1 MKIVRKIFNHIF
13 PGIRDNP
20 LDKITCIRYTMTWRC
35 NFKCVSCNIWNI
47 KSFPKE
53 ELTPDEIDQLTK
65 NPLLQDVDEVI
76 LSGGEPLLRDD
87 FPEIV
92 LALHKNLKKAKFS
105 ITINGYSPERA
116 YRFFKKIQEQAP
128 GIKWSL
134 IGVSLNGPKE
144 IHDKSRGI
152 SGSFEN
158 AVRTAELLK
167 EFSPCVDFSFTFLQD
182 NVNYFGWVR
191 DFAQQK
197 GIGVHICW
205 TVMND
210 RFRTNEKD
218 LVFQYNPDL
227 LPVLEDYAGIGKIK
241 ETSNISRDFLRY
253 KNRIKSAYLYDSI
266 INKRTMPCHA
276 SKTFFHLAP
285 DGEIYPCNFKLSEE
299 RKMGNVKNTDF
310 EKIWKNVPSD
320 LDADIKCG
328 RCMYP
333 NGVCGDS
340 DINRSISQVDTP
352 VFEWYLKKRSNN
364 EKLIMKES

>member
-1 MKIVRKIFNHIF
+1 MKNIKKIVNQIF
-13 PGIRDNP
+13 PNVQDSP

-53 ELTPDEIDQLTK
+53 ELTSDEIDRFTK

-76 LSGGEPLLRDD
+76 LSGGEPVLRDD

-105 ITINGYSPERA
+105 ITINGYNPERA
-116 YRFFKKIQEQAP
+116 YNFFKKIQEQAP
-128 GIKWSL
+128 DIKWAL

-144 IHDKSRGI
+144 IHDESRGI
-152 SGSFEN
+152 KGNFEN
-158 AVRTAELLK
+158 AVQTAERLK
-167 EFSPCVDFSFTFLQD
+167 EFSPCVDFSFTFLHN
-182 NVNYFGWVR
+182 NVDYFDWVR
-191 DFAQQK
+191 DFAKQK
-197 GIGVHICW
+197 GLGVHICW

-218 LVFQYNPDL
+218 LVFQHNPNL
-227 LPVLEDYAGIGKIK
+227 IPILENYAGIEKIK
-241 ETSNISRDFLRY
+241 TSKNIHRDFLRY
-253 KNRIKSAYLYDSI
+253 KNIIKSAYLYDSI
-266 INKRTMPCHA
+266 INKQIMPCHA

-285 DGEIYPCNFKLSEE
+285 NGDIFPCNFKLTDD
-299 RKMGNVKNTDF
+299 RKMGNVKEEEF
-310 EKIWKNVPSD
+310 EKIWKNIPAE
-320 LDADIKCG
+320 LEADIKDG

-352 VFEWYLKKRSNN
+352 IFEWYLKKRNNN
-364 EKLIMKES
+364 EKLIQKVS